1 MPPNRIVALFTPVIG
16 LAAGA
21 AAAWLSE
28 TIPGL
33 DVSPAQM
40 EAAFIAGLAA
50 VLAPAAQWLYGSQK
64 YEKHQAELE
73 QQALE
78 ADREA
83 AAMVSEAELLATG
96 DDEYDEY
103 GEYDEYDDEYDAWDE
118 AGDEDDY
125 AAARDEQPAPTG

>member
-50 VLAPAAQWLYGSQK
+50 VLAPAAQWLYGS
-64 YEKHQAELE
+64 HRTRRAVR
-73 QQALE
+73 
-78 ADREA
+78 DRRPSLPRCLRVA
-83 AAMVSEAELLATG
+83 ICATRRSQRYGPGRRWSTAPVS
-96 DDEYDEY
+96 
-103 GEYDEYDDEYDAWDE
+103 
-118 AGDEDDY
+118 
-125 AAARDEQPAPTG
+125 RCF